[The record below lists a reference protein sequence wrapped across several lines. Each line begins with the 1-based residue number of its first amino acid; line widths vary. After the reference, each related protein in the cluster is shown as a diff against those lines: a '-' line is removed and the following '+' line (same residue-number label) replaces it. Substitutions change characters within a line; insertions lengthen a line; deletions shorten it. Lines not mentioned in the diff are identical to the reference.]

1 LEEVVLS
8 NPQGTRIPVLS
19 QQQAGPEPE
28 VHQFALAQN
37 YPNPFN
43 PETWIPYHLS
53 VDSQVKI
60 SIYDSA
66 GKLVRRLDIGFQP
79 AGDYQSQNR
88 AAYWDGKNTLGE
100 QVASG
105 VYFYTIQAGE
115 FTDTRKMLLMK

>member
-1 LEEVVLS
+1 M
-8 NPQGTRIPVLS
+8 
-19 QQQAGPEPE
+19 
-28 VHQFALAQN
+28 
-37 YPNPFN
+37 
-43 PETWIPYHLS
+43 ETWIPYHLP

-60 SIYDSA
+60 SIYDPA
-66 GKLVRRLDIGFQP
+66 GKLVRRLDVGLQP

-115 FTDTRKMLLMK
+115 FADRRKMLLMK

>member
-1 LEEVVLS
+1 M
-8 NPQGTRIPVLS
+8 
-19 QQQAGPEPE
+19 GPRKP
-28 VHQFALAQN
+28 FA
-37 YPNPFN
+37 NPFN

-53 VDSQVKI
+53 VDSQVEI

-66 GKLVRRLDIGFQP
+66 GKLVRRLDIGLQS
-79 AGDYQSQNR
+79 AGNYESQNR
-88 AAYWDGKNTLGE
+88 AAYWDGKNKLGE